1 MSSGVVKAYIGVGS
15 NIDPMKN
22 IERAMSL
29 LISRV
34 KVTAVSTMYRTKP
47 LGGRLQKDYINGVW
61 AVETVLSPRGL
72 KETVLAPT
80 ETLLGRI
87 RTEDAYASRTID
99 LDLLLYGDIGIH
111 EDGLIVPDPDIFTR
125 PFIAIPLC
133 EIAPGL
139 ILPGGVSIEDA
150 ADGLDGSS
158 MISDHELTE
167 RLRRLIA

>member
-1 MSSGVVKAYIGVGS
+1 MNPGVMTAYIGVGS
-15 NIDPMKN
+15 NIDPIQN
-22 IERAMSL
+22 IERALSML
-29 LISRV
+29 MRRV
-34 KVTAVSTMYRTKP
+34 RVTAVSTIYRTKP
-47 LGGRLQKDYINGVW
+47 LRGRLQNDYINGVW
-61 AVETVLSPRGL
+61 AVETGIPPREL

-87 RTEDAYASRTID
+87 RTEDVYASRTID
-99 LDLLLYGDIGIH
+99 LDLLLYGDIAVH
-111 EDGLIVPDPDIFTR
+111 EDGLTVPDPDIFTR

-139 ILPGGVSIEDA
+139 ILPGGVSVKDA

-158 MISDHELTE
+158 MIPDHEFTE